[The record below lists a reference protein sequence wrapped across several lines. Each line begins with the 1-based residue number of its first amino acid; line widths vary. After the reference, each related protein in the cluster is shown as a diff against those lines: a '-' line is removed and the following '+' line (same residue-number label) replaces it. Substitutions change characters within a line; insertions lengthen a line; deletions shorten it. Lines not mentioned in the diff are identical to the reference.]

1 MKRFAN
7 QCSLKGFGIVEQ
19 QKLQQGSVLVIGVGG
34 LGCPLIQTLCA
45 VGIGKIGMV
54 DGDEVNVS
62 NLNRQFLFGIS
73 DVGQLKTS
81 VAARKLTEMYTDLEI
96 VEYPEFANLE
106 NLVGWIAEYDLV
118 VDCTDNFEI
127 RYLVSDVCKQYSKPL
142 VMGAVFEY
150 EAQIFAFTC
159 RKFFSVSNFYRD
171 VFPEMPKPNE
181 VPTCNESGVLG
192 ALTGIVGNM
201 MAYECIQYFVSVV
214 AHNKLINYNMKN
226 GEMYQLSI
234 LPKL

>member
-34 LGCPLIQTLCA
+34 LGCPLVQTLCA
-45 VGIGKIGMV
+45 AGIGKIGIA
-54 DGDEVNVS
+54 DGDVVNVS

-73 DVGQLKTS
+73 DVGELKTN
-81 VAARKLTEMYTDLEI
+81 VAARKLSGMYTDLEI
-96 VEYPEFANLE
+96 VEYPEFAKLE
-106 NLVGWIAEYDLV
+106 NLERWIAEYDLV

-127 RYLVSDVCKQYSKPL
+127 RYMVSDVCKRYSKPL

-150 EAQIFAFTC
+150 EAQVFAFTC
-159 RKFFSVSNFYRD
+159 AKLFNISNYYRD
-171 VFPEMPKPNE
+171 VFPESPNPHE

-192 ALTGIVGNM
+192 SLTGIVGNM
-201 MAYECIQYFVSVV
+201 MAFECIQYFVSVIP
-214 AHNKLINYNMKN
+214 HNKLINYNMKS
-226 GEMYQLSI
+226 GEMYNLSI
-234 LPKL
+234 LPKF